1 MNKFTNEIKKV
12 KGGKK
17 FYAMLFGFA
26 ILFLLSLSITY
37 AYFSSTAKINGITF
51 SFAKID
57 TAMSIDN
64 GTTFSKGIDLSL
76 SELFSGANVTS
87 ATVIAQSVAVKVAS
101 NSIGGYLRIKA
112 PYSGTD
118 DASQKLSIVLNSQFF
133 NKATYANASYKW
145 QKYNGF
151 YYLVKATDGTLYECN
166 ANDALNTN
174 GGYKLFDS
182 NLYFPDLTQYDIEG
196 IITSD
201 TLTKVHFELKA
212 EAMQSTNVKATT
224 VSDLH
229 TIINENQIFNDYT
242 NLGFVLEYETFG
254 GEAVKGQIITNEDVT
269 LPKVGGENGTSV
281 EWYSGYANGTY
292 SNLVGSS
299 GAVLSKTSIN
309 ANMKLYAKYPSSTN
323 FYVYF
328 ESNGATIFEGLSSP
342 QTVAYADSGNVTF
355 TFTQIEKTGYTLSG
369 FAVKGDSTK
378 AVTYNS
384 TNKTITIAKNVQKAG
399 KAITIIPIW
408 TSNNYTATFLVNGG
422 SISSADIS
430 ALGLSGNASSGY
442 NKTYTTA
449 TNLTFPAST
458 KTDCILL
465 GWQVTSESNGLGDIK
480 WRKGDIYISGEIA
493 NGYFGNVTF
502 TALYSTFKFSQ
513 SSVSKYLGESNFTNP
528 LTNATGQDCTFSSS
542 NTNVATVNVK
552 TGEVTIKGIGTTT
565 ITATNAFGSVSYLL
579 TVTQIIVT
587 KPQVTSTTTFTYDGN
602 QKTITLS
609 STSSNFTISGTQSA
623 TNAGSYSFTIA
634 LNNKSIMK
642 WNDNTTADITV
653 NWTISKA
660 TMSAT
665 VSGKTATY
673 NGSAHYATAKMT
685 TPSSATISYGS
696 STSYGNTLTLSTTDK
711 NLDKMGITDVGSIT
725 VYYKITA
732 SNYNDITGNVV
743 VTINK
748 ATMSATVSGKT
759 ATYNGSARYA
769 TAKMTTPT
777 SATISYGSSTSNY
790 AYSQTLTTTSANLSS
805 MGRADA
811 GTTTIYYKITATN
824 YEDKTGS
831 VTVKVNKASFSPTL
845 SFSSYNYGSSPTYS
859 VSNNKS
865 GGTVTYKYSSSSN
878 GTYTN
883 FTPSATALSIG
894 TWYVKAVIAETTNY
908 NLVETKVVKVVVSK
922 KAGYLELS
930 STTTWFYYNVSY
942 VETKKI
948 NIISSHGSEFTYSI
962 SSSTN
967 SSLTQYFTV
976 SIANNIITITKGD
989 TYNVAT
995 ESDIVTIKITCS
1007 ATSNYYSASVSITID
1022 FSEQTCFV
1030 AGTKITMADG
1040 SLKNI
1045 EDIVEGDKVLSYD
1058 EISGEIVEAEVG
1070 YRTINIYVKNMAIL
1084 TFSDGSTVNVTAG
1097 HAWLTKNGWHSIENA
1112 GGYDTMVVGDEIKT
1126 VDGWKTL
1133 TNIEIYVPTEPVTI
1147 YNLHIKD
1154 SEDGRYCHNYFA
1166 EGGCAHNIV
1175 SAV

>member
-685 TPSSATISYGS
+685 TP
-696 STSYGNTLTLSTTDK
+696 
-711 NLDKMGITDVGSIT
+711 
-725 VYYKITA
+725 
-732 SNYNDITGNVV
+732 
-743 VTINK
+743 
-748 ATMSATVSGKT
+748 
-759 ATYNGSARYA
+759 
-769 TAKMTTPT
+769 T

-790 AYSQTLTTTSANLSS
+790 AYSQTLTTTSDNLSS
-805 MGRADA
+805 MGRTDV
-811 GTTTIYYKITATN
+811 GSITIYYKITASN

-831 VTVKVNKASFSPTL
+831 VTVKINKASFTPTL
-845 SFSSYNYGSSPTYS
+845 SFSSYIYGETTTYS
-859 VSNNKS
+859 VSNNVS
-865 GGTVTYKYSSSSN
+865 GGAVTYKYSSSSN

-883 FTPSATALSIG
+883 FTPSATALSYG

-908 NLVETKVVKVVVSK
+908 NSAETQVVKVVVSK
-922 KAGYLELS
+922 KAGYLELN
-930 STTTWFYYNVSY
+930 TTTIYFYYNISY
-942 VETKKI
+942 VETSKI
-948 NIISSHGSEFTYSI
+948 NITSSHSNAFTYSI

-967 SSLTQYFTV
+967 SNLIKYFTV
-976 SIANNIITITKGD
+976 SIANNIITITKSAD
-989 TYNVAT
+989 ALNVPT
-995 ESDIVTIKITCS
+995 KSDKVTIKITCS
-1007 ATSNYYSASVSITID
+1007 ATSNYYSASVNITIN
-1022 FSEQTCFV
+1022 FQEQTCFV

-1070 YRTINIYVKNMAIL
+1070 YRTINTYVKNMAIL

-1097 HAWLTKNGWHSIENA
+1097 HAWLTKNGWHSIENV

-1133 TNIEIYVPTEPVTI
+1133 TNIEIYIPTEPVII

-1166 EGGCAHNIV
+1166 EGGCAHNVITG
-1175 SAV
+1175 